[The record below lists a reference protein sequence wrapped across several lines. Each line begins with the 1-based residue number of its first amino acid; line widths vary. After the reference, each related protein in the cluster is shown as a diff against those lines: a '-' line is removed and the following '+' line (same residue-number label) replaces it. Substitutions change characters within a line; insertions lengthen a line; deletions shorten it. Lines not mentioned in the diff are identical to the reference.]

1 MPKRKREEEVDQYFD
16 NMWLVIACQH
26 DVPNLAKILKS
37 MKYQEVYFDNVRI
50 VAKRPHP
57 KTQKLDQVLVIAD
70 LKNASRDN
78 LDNHRS
84 DDIKTGRIFKA
95 MFRDMLASLGEQ
107 ASLIVGMRLAN
118 NLVHE
123 ACPNALLYSS
133 TTRKKSKPKI
143 KAIRSKQ
150 ALDDEANIQP
160 GQKLWL
166 VFSFG
171 VHRHMTRHAYYT
183 IKSNL
188 TNNLDKVAKFIQDN
202 NTDYYAKF
210 SELKLVSVRW
220 SKNKTQHL
228 KSKLFKKTRGK
239 RFKCYNSFFN
249 VLALATVGEVIDPT
263 NTEHRYRMRYIQ
275 FQDPQ
280 SAMNWTAEC
289 IDHSVSS
296 STGWCFDYNNDEH
309 TTPTTKTI
317 NGIFDDNFA
326 DQGCIAGLTI
336 RVVD

>member
-1 MPKRKREEEVDQYFD
+1 MPKRKREEDVDQYFD
-16 NMWLVIACQH
+16 NMWLVVACQH
-26 DVPNLAKILKS
+26 DVPNLAKVLTR
-37 MKYQEVYFDNVRI
+37 MKYQEVYFDNIRI

-78 LDNHRS
+78 LDHHRS
-84 DDIKTGRIFKA
+84 DDVETGRIFKD
-95 MFRDMLASLGEQ
+95 MFRDMIASLGDQ
-107 ASLIVGMRLAN
+107 ARLICGIKLAN
-118 NLVHE
+118 NLAHE
-123 ACPNALLYSS
+123 ACPTELLYSS
-133 TTRKKSKPKI
+133 TTRRKPKSI
-143 KAIRSKQ
+143 LKRSNKATE
-150 ALDDEANIQP
+150 DEANIQP

-171 VHRHMTRHAYYT
+171 VYRHMTRHAYYT

-188 TNNLDKVAKFIQDN
+188 SNNLGKVAQFIQDN
-202 NTDYYAKF
+202 NTDYCTKF

-220 SKNKTQHL
+220 SQNKTQHL

-239 RFKCYNSFFN
+239 RFKRYNSFFN

-263 NTEHRYRMRYIQ
+263 NPEHRSRMGYIQ

-280 SAMNWTAEC
+280 SAITWTAEC

-309 TTPTTKTI
+309 TTPTAKTI